1 MITCLPKIAMSS
13 LFILILYIVA
23 KTSTTVFEGDP
34 SGSPDKNYMA
44 VISDRNYTI

>member
-13 LFILILYIVA
+13 LFVLIVYIVA
-23 KTSTTVFEGDP
+23 RTSTTVFESDP

-44 VISDRNYTI
+44 VIGDQNYTI